1 MNRCFASSVA
11 RRKIASHRRSGAVLH
26 ALRILLL
33 FGIAAAV
40 ATTATAGTL
49 NGTVK
54 NGTTGQVAAGADV
67 ILIQLQGGMQ
77 PVANTKT
84 DAQGQFHFDN
94 PQLGSGPML
103 VRVVYKGV
111 NYHEPITPGK
121 MTATIEVF
129 EPTSD
134 PKSFTIANHAIILQ
148 PNGADLMVGEEYMIA
163 NKTQPPLAFYR
174 ADGSFDFTLPD
185 GADFNQ
191 ASAWGASGMP
201 VVQGTIDKG
210 KNKMAIAFPFRPG
223 ESGVRLSY
231 KVPYAGNHVTLRNIS
246 PYSSERLI
254 IAAPPTVQI
263 SGAGITAAGQDQG
276 FNVYMRDNIAAN
288 APVEISVSG
297 TAPIPSASQ
306 QGGGGG
312 PVGASNAGPG
322 GADDSQNPSVNS
334 RADAASAEAASASA
348 TTIPARLDSLKW
360 ILTGGFVSIFILG
373 FAYLWLRP
381 QPAASADGAW
391 ITEADVPTPRPT
403 KKSAARPAQQV
414 ATYAAATAA
423 TAATP
428 SPSPSSAATSEP
440 FSAEPSR
447 GAVETIA
454 DVDHQVQGSLDD
466 LKNNIFRL
474 ELRRQAGTISE
485 EDYSRERARVEKALR
500 DLVRG

>member
-1 MNRCFASSVA
+1 MIRRFAISQTRHATAARGRRAAFLTTLFLAVA
-11 RRKIASHRRSGAVLH
+11 
-26 ALRILLL
+26 AL
-33 FGIAAAV
+33 

-94 PQLGSGPML
+94 PQLGTGPML

-121 MTATIEVF
+121 MSATIEVF

-134 PKSFTIANHAIILQ
+134 PKSFNIANHAIILQ

-163 NKTQPPLAFYR
+163 NKTQPPVAFYR

-191 ASAWGASGMP
+191 ASAWGSSGMP

-231 KVPYAGNHVTLRNIS
+231 KIPYAGNHATLHNVS

-263 SGAGITAAGQDQG
+263 SGTGITAAGQDQG
-276 FNVYMRDNIAAN
+276 FNVYMRDNVAAN

-306 QGGGGG
+306 PGGGGG
-312 PVGASNAGPG
+312 PAGASSAGGSG
-322 GADDSQNPSVNS
+322 GDDSQNPSVNS
-334 RADAASAEAASASA
+334 RADAASADSPSASA

-381 QPAASADGAW
+381 QSAATADGAW
-391 ITEADVPTPRPT
+391 VTEADVPSPRPT
-403 KKSAARPAQQV
+403 KSSASRRAQHAATYGSAGDQAAPAGV
-414 ATYAAATAA
+414 ATTAPPPA
-423 TAATP
+423 GQVPRA
-428 SPSPSSAATSEP
+428 
-440 FSAEPSR
+440 
-447 GAVETIA
+447 AVETIA
-454 DVDHQVQGSLDD
+454 AVDNQVQGSLDD

-485 EDYSRERARVEKALR
+485 DDYARERARVEKSLR

>member
-1 MNRCFASSVA
+1 MNYGFAVEKSRLGIAGRGVA
-11 RRKIASHRRSGAVLH
+11 TLVV
-26 ALRILLL
+26 LLL
-33 FGIAAAV
+33 CVVAAAQS
-40 ATTATAGTL
+40 ASAGTL

-54 NGTTGQVAAGADV
+54 NGTTGQIAAGVDV

-84 DAQGQFHFDN
+84 DAQGHFSFDN
-94 PQLGSGPML
+94 PQLGAGPML

-121 MTATIEVF
+121 MSAEIEVF
-129 EPTSD
+129 EPTSN
-134 PKSFTIANHAIILQ
+134 PSSFSIANHAIILQ

-163 NKTQPPLAFYR
+163 NKTQPPVAFYR

-191 ASAWGASGMP
+191 ATAWGASGMP

-231 KVPYAGNHVTLRNIS
+231 KVPYAENHLTLRNIS
-246 PYSSERLI
+246 PYTSEHLI

-263 SGAGITAAGQDQG
+263 SGSGISAAGQDQG
-276 FNVYMRDNIAAN
+276 FNVYMRDNVAAN

-297 TAPIPSASQ
+297 TAPMPSAA
-306 QGGGGG
+306 QGGGA
-312 PVGASNAGPG
+312 PAAGASSAAGG
-322 GADDSQNPSVNS
+322 GDNSQNPSVNS
-334 RADAASAEAASASA
+334 RADAASADAATVSA
-348 TTIPARLDSLKW
+348 TTAPARLDSLKW
-360 ILTGGFVSIFILG
+360 ILTGGFVSIFVLG
-373 FAYLWLRP
+373 FVYLWLRP
-381 QPAASADGAW
+381 QSPLTANGASL
-391 ITEADVPTPRPT
+391 TEADVPAPRPT
-403 KKSAARPAQQV
+403 KKSAVHPAP
-414 ATYAAATAA
+414 AATL
-423 TAATP
+423 
-428 SPSPSSAATSEP
+428 SP
-440 FSAEPSR
+440 EPSR
-447 GAVETIA
+447 NPVETIA
-454 DVDHQVQGSLDD
+454 DVDNEVRGSLDD

-485 EDYSRERARVEKALR
+485 DDYTRERARVEKALR

>member
-1 MNRCFASSVA
+1 MNYRFAAYKFRNGIAGRSAAAIGMLLLCTAAAASSA
-11 RRKIASHRRSGAVLH
+11 
-26 ALRILLL
+26 
-33 FGIAAAV
+33 F
-40 ATTATAGTL
+40 AGTL

-84 DAQGQFHFDN
+84 DAQGHFSFDN
-94 PQLGSGPML
+94 PQLGAGPML

-121 MTATIEVF
+121 MSATIEVF
-129 EPTSD
+129 EPTNNPS
-134 PKSFTIANHAIILQ
+134 SFSVANHAIILQ

-163 NKTQPPLAFYR
+163 NKTQPPMAFYR

-191 ASAWGASGMP
+191 ATAWGASGMP

-231 KVPYAGNHVTLRNIS
+231 KVPYAGNHLTLRNIS
-246 PYSSERLI
+246 PYTSEHLI

-263 SGAGITAAGQDQG
+263 SGSGITAAGQDQG
-276 FNVYMRDNIAAN
+276 FNVYMRDNVAAN

-297 TAPIPSASQ
+297 TAPMPSAA
-306 QGGGGG
+306 QGGGA
-312 PVGASNAGPG
+312 PAGASSAAAGG
-322 GADDSQNPSVNS
+322 DNSQNPSVNS
-334 RADAASAEAASASA
+334 RADAGSNDAPSVSA

-360 ILTGGFVSIFILG
+360 ILTGGFVSIFVLG
-373 FAYLWLRP
+373 FVYLWLRP
-381 QPAASADGAW
+381 QTAATAGGAW
-391 ITEADVPTPRPT
+391 TTEADVPAPRPSQ
-403 KKSAARPAQQV
+403 KSAERPAPPA
-414 ATYAAATAA
+414 ATYAAT
-423 TAATP
+423 T
-428 SPSPSSAATSEP
+428 SSQETSRRP
-440 FSAEPSR
+440 
-447 GAVETIA
+447 VETIA
-454 DVDHQVQGSLDD
+454 DVDNEVRGSLDD

-485 EDYSRERARVEKALR
+485 EDYTRERARVEKALR

>member
-1 MNRCFASSVA
+1 MIRRFASTKVHT
-11 RRKIASHRRSGAVLH
+11 KIATLRSAAIV
-26 ALRILLL
+26 AML
-33 FGIAAAV
+33 FLAIAAA
-40 ATTATAGTL
+40 ATTASAGTL

-94 PQLGSGPML
+94 PQLGTGPML

-129 EPTSD
+129 EPTND
-134 PKSFTIANHAIILQ
+134 PKSFSIANHAIILQ

-210 KNKMAIAFPFRPG
+210 KNKLAIAFPFRPG

-231 KVPYAGNHVTLRNIS
+231 KVPYAGNHITLHNVS

-297 TAPIPSASQ
+297 TAPMPSAQ

-312 PVGASNAGPG
+312 PAASSSAAGP
-322 GADDSQNPSVNS
+322 ADNSQNPSVNS
-334 RADAASAEAASASA
+334 RADDGAADAPSASA

-381 QPAASADGAW
+381 QPAATADGAW
-391 ITEADVPTPRPT
+391 TTEADVPAPRPT
-403 KKSAARPAQQV
+403 KKSAVRPAQQS
-414 ATYAAATAA
+414 ATYASAATAPVA
-423 TAATP
+423 TVA
-428 SPSPSSAATSEP
+428 SSSQ
-440 FSAEPSR
+440 SSR

-454 DVDHQVQGSLDD
+454 DVDNQVQGSLDD

-485 EDYSRERARVEKALR
+485 DDYAREHARVEKALR
-500 DLVRG
+500 DLVQG

>member
-1 MNRCFASSVA
+1 MNHRFARIHASPKIA
-11 RRKIASHRRSGAVLH
+11 RRSSATTLV
-26 ALRILLL
+26 LL
-33 FGIAAAV
+33 FLAVAAA
-40 ATTATAGTL
+40 ATTASAGTL

-84 DAQGQFHFDN
+84 DAQGHFHFDN
-94 PQLGSGPML
+94 PQLGTGPML

-121 MTATIEVF
+121 MSADIEVF

-134 PKSFTIANHAIILQ
+134 PKSFNVANHAVILQ

-231 KVPYAGNHVTLRNIS
+231 KVPYAGNHVTLRNTS
-246 PYSSERLI
+246 PYSSEHLI

-263 SGAGITAAGQDQG
+263 SGVGITAAGQDQG
-276 FNVYMRDNIAAN
+276 FNVYTRDSVAAN

-297 TAPIPSASQ
+297 TAPMPSASQ
-306 QGGGGG
+306 GGGG
-312 PVGASNAGPG
+312 PAGASGAAS
-322 GADDSQNPSVNS
+322 ADDSQNPSLNS
-334 RADAASAEAASASA
+334 RADVGSADAPSASA

-381 QPAASADGAW
+381 QPAGTADGAW
-391 ITEADVPTPRPT
+391 VTEADVPTPRLA
-403 KKSAARPAQQV
+403 KKSAARSAQPA
-414 ATYAAATAA
+414 ATYATAA
-423 TAATP
+423 APAPAAAITP
-428 SPSPSSAATSEP
+428 SSPN
-440 FSAEPSR
+440 PSR
-447 GAVETIA
+447 GAVETMA
-454 DVDHQVQGSLDD
+454 DVDNQVQGSLDD

-485 EDYSRERARVEKALR
+485 EDYTRERARVEKALR

>member
-1 MNRCFASSVA
+1 M
-11 RRKIASHRRSGAVLH
+11 SHRFDLSHTNFRFTRRSSSAVL
-26 ALRILLL
+26 ILLL
-33 FGIAAAV
+33 LVIANAAA
-40 ATTATAGTL
+40 ATGAKAGTL

-54 NGTTGQVAAGADV
+54 NGTTGQVTAGADV

-77 PVANTKT
+77 QVANTKT

-94 PQLGSGPML
+94 PQLGTGPML

-129 EPTSD
+129 EPTND
-134 PKSFTIANHAIILQ
+134 PKSFSIANHAIILQ

-163 NKTQPPLAFYR
+163 NKTQPPVAFYR
-174 ADGSFDFTLPD
+174 EDGSFDFTVPD

-191 ASAWGASGMP
+191 ASAWGSSGMP

-231 KVPYAGNHVTLRNIS
+231 KVPYAGNHVTLHNVS
-246 PYSSERLI
+246 PYSSDRLI

-276 FNVYMRDNIAAN
+276 FSVYMRDNVAAN

-297 TAPIPSASQ
+297 TAPMPSAQ

-312 PVGASNAGPG
+312 PAGGSSAAG

-334 RADAASAEAASASA
+334 RADTGSADAPSASA

-381 QPAASADGAW
+381 QPAAADGGAW
-391 ITEADVPTPRPT
+391 TSEADVPAPRPT
-403 KKSAARPAQQV
+403 KNSATHPAQQS
-414 ATYAAATAA
+414 ATYASAADPVAQARVGTSA
-423 TAATP
+423 
-428 SPSPSSAATSEP
+428 PSSAAR
-440 FSAEPSR
+440 ASR

-454 DVDHQVQGSLDD
+454 DVDNQVQGSLDD

-474 ELRRQAGTISE
+474 ELRRQAGTISDD
-485 EDYSRERARVEKALR
+485 DYARERARVEKALR
-500 DLVRG
+500 DLVQG

>member
-1 MNRCFASSVA
+1 MNHRFANFQV
-11 RRKIASHRRSGAVLH
+11 RTKIATHRSATILGT
-26 ALRILLL
+26 LLL
-33 FGIAAAV
+33 LVAAAV
-40 ATTATAGTL
+40 ATSATAGTL

-54 NGTTGQVAAGADV
+54 NGTTGQVAAGVDV

-94 PQLGSGPML
+94 PQLGTGPML

-129 EPTSD
+129 EPTND
-134 PKSFTIANHAIILQ
+134 PKSFNIANHAIILQ

-191 ASAWGASGMP
+191 ASAWGSSGMP

-231 KVPYAGNHVTLRNIS
+231 KVPYAGNHITLHNVS
-246 PYSSERLI
+246 PYSSARLI

-276 FNVYMRDNIAAN
+276 FNVYMRDNVAAN

-297 TAPIPSASQ
+297 TAPMPSASQ

-312 PVGASNAGPG
+312 PAGGSSAASA
-322 GADDSQNPSVNS
+322 ADNSQNPSVNS
-334 RADAASAEAASASA
+334 RADDGATDAPSATA

-381 QPAASADGAW
+381 QPAAADGGAW
-391 ITEADVPTPRPT
+391 TTEADVPSPRT
-403 KKSAARPAQQV
+403 AKKSAARPVQQA
-414 ATYAAATAA
+414 ATYASAADQMAPPARVA
-423 TAATP
+423 TNA
-428 SPSPSSAATSEP
+428 PSSAAQ
-440 FSAEPSR
+440 ASR

-454 DVDHQVQGSLDD
+454 DVDNQVQGSLDE

-474 ELRRQAGTISE
+474 ELRRQAGTISDD
-485 EDYSRERARVEKALR
+485 DYARERARVEKALR
-500 DLVRG
+500 DLVQG

>member
-1 MNRCFASSVA
+1 MNRRFASMNVPT
-11 RRKIASHRRSGAVLH
+11 KIAAPRSAAIVAMLFLAV
-26 ALRILLL
+26 
-33 FGIAAAV
+33 AAA
-40 ATTATAGTL
+40 ATTASAGTL

-94 PQLGSGPML
+94 PQLGTGPML

-121 MTATIEVF
+121 MTAAIEVF
-129 EPTSD
+129 EPTND
-134 PKSFTIANHAIILQ
+134 PKSFSIANHAIILQ
-148 PNGADLMVGEEYMIA
+148 PNGADLMIGEEYMIA

-231 KVPYAGNHVTLRNIS
+231 KVPYAGNHITLHNVS

-276 FNVYMRDNIAAN
+276 FNVYMRDNVAAN

-297 TAPIPSASQ
+297 TAPMPSAQ

-312 PVGASNAGPG
+312 PAPSSSASPSA
-322 GADDSQNPSVNS
+322 ADNSQNPSVNS
-334 RADAASAEAASASA
+334 RADDGAGDAPSASA

-381 QPAASADGAW
+381 QPAGTVDGAW
-391 ITEADVPTPRPT
+391 TTEADVPAPRPT
-403 KKSAARPAQQV
+403 KKSSARTMQQS
-414 ATYAAATAA
+414 ATYAAAPALAA
-423 TAATP
+423 A
-428 SPSPSSAATSEP
+428 SPPSS
-440 FSAEPSR
+440 SR

-454 DVDHQVQGSLDD
+454 DVDNQVQGSLDD

-485 EDYSRERARVEKALR
+485 DDYARERARVEKALR
-500 DLVRG
+500 DLVQG

>member
-1 MNRCFASSVA
+1 MNHCFTSIQVRPEIARHSSA
-11 RRKIASHRRSGAVLH
+11 
-26 ALRILLL
+26 ALLAMLLL
-33 FGIAAAV
+33 VITAAAA
-40 ATTATAGTL
+40 ATARAGTL

-94 PQLGSGPML
+94 PQLGTGPML

-121 MTATIEVF
+121 MSATIEVF
-129 EPTSD
+129 EPTND
-134 PKSFTIANHAIILQ
+134 PKSFNVANHAIILQ

-231 KVPYAGNHVTLRNIS
+231 KVPYAGNHITLRNVS
-246 PYSSERLI
+246 AYSSERLI

-263 SGAGITAAGQDQG
+263 SGSGITAAGQDQG

-288 APVEISVSG
+288 APVEINVSG
-297 TAPIPSASQ
+297 TAPMPSASQ
-306 QGGGGG
+306 GAGAPAGGSSAA
-312 PVGASNAGPG
+312 AS
-322 GADDSQNPSVNS
+322 ADDSQNPSVNS
-334 RADAASAEAASASA
+334 RADTGSADAPSASA

-360 ILTGGFVSIFILG
+360 ILTGGFVSIFVLG

-381 QPAASADGAW
+381 QPAGTADGAW
-391 ITEADVPTPRPT
+391 VTEADVPTPRSA
-403 KKSAARPAQQV
+403 KKSAAHSAPQA
-414 ATYAAATAA
+414 ATFAAAMPASAPPGNNAPAA
-423 TAATP
+423 PQALRGTP
-428 SPSPSSAATSEP
+428 
-440 FSAEPSR
+440 
-447 GAVETIA
+447 ETIA
-454 DVDHQVQGSLDD
+454 DVDNEVRGSLDD

-485 EDYSRERARVEKALR
+485 EDYTRERARVEKALR

>member
-1 MNRCFASSVA
+1 MNRRFANIHTSP
-11 RRKIASHRRSGAVLH
+11 KIASRRSSAA
-26 ALRILLL
+26 ALALLL
-33 FGIAAAV
+33 LAIAV
-40 ATTATAGTL
+40 ATTTAKAGTL

-84 DAQGQFHFDN
+84 DAQGQFHFEN
-94 PQLGSGPML
+94 PQLGTGPML

-121 MTATIEVF
+121 MSATIEVF
-129 EPTSD
+129 EPTND
-134 PKSFTIANHAIILQ
+134 PKSFNVANHAIILQ
-148 PNGADLMVGEEYMIA
+148 PNGANLMVGEEYMIA

-231 KVPYAGNHVTLRNIS
+231 KVPYAGNHVTLHNVS
-246 PYSSERLI
+246 QYSSDRLI

-263 SGAGITAAGQDQG
+263 SGVGITAAGQDQG
-276 FNVYMRDNIAAN
+276 FNVYTRDNVAAN
-288 APVEISVSG
+288 APVEINVSG
-297 TAPIPSASQ
+297 TAPVPSASQ
-306 QGGGGG
+306 GGGG
-312 PVGASNAGPG
+312 PAGGSGAAAS
-322 GADDSQNPSVNS
+322 ADDSQNPSVNS
-334 RADAASAEAASASA
+334 RADAGSSDAPSASA

-381 QPAASADGAW
+381 QPAGTADGAW
-391 ITEADVPTPRPT
+391 VTEADVPTPRPA
-403 KKSAARPAQQV
+403 KKSAARSAQQA
-414 ATYAAATAA
+414 ATYASAAAPSPA
-423 TAATP
+423 AATP
-428 SPSPSSAATSEP
+428 PPSQSE
-440 FSAEPSR
+440 ASR
-447 GAVETIA
+447 GAAETIA
-454 DVDHQVQGSLDD
+454 DVDNQVQGSLDD

-485 EDYSRERARVEKALR
+485 EDYTRERARVEKSLR

>member
-1 MNRCFASSVA
+1 MNRLFANFPIRPTITHGNRVPTLLTLL
-11 RRKIASHRRSGAVLH
+11 VL
-26 ALRILLL
+26 AI
-33 FGIAAAV
+33 AAV
-40 ATTATAGTL
+40 ATNATAGTL

-121 MTATIEVF
+121 MSATIEVF

-134 PKSFTIANHAIILQ
+134 PQSFSIANHAIILQ

-163 NKTQPPLAFYR
+163 NKTQPPVAFYR

-191 ASAWGASGMP
+191 ASAWGSSGMP

-231 KVPYAGNHVTLRNIS
+231 KVPYAGNHLTLHNVS

-276 FNVYMRDNIAAN
+276 FNVYMRDNVAAN

-297 TAPIPSASQ
+297 TAPMPSASQ
-306 QGGGGG
+306 PGGVGSA
-312 PVGASNAGPG
+312 GASNAGGSG
-322 GADDSQNPSVNS
+322 GDDSQNPSVNS
-334 RADAASAEAASASA
+334 RADAASADSPSASA

-381 QPAASADGAW
+381 QSAASADGAW
-391 ITEADVPTPRPT
+391 TTEGDVPSPRPT
-403 KKSAARPAQQV
+403 KSSASRPAQHG
-414 ATYAAATAA
+414 ATYASAGDPAAAGRVAA
-423 TAATP
+423 NVPPAAGQV
-428 SPSPSSAATSEP
+428 A
-440 FSAEPSR
+440 R
-447 GAVETIA
+447 GTLETIA
-454 DVDHQVQGSLDD
+454 DVDTQVQGSLDD
-466 LKNNIFRL
+466 LKNSIFRL

-485 EDYSRERARVEKALR
+485 EDYTRERARVEKSLR

>member
-1 MNRCFASSVA
+1 MNRRFAIPQI
-11 RRKIASHRRSGAVLH
+11 RREIVRRRSAARH
-26 ALRILLL
+26 ALRVLLL
-33 FGIAAAV
+33 VGIAAAA

-94 PQLGSGPML
+94 PQLGTGPML

-129 EPTSD
+129 EPTND
-134 PKSFTIANHAIILQ
+134 PKSFNVANHAIILQ

-163 NKTQPPLAFYR
+163 NKTQPPVAFYR

-231 KVPYAGNHVTLRNIS
+231 KVPYAGNHVTLHNVS

-254 IAAPPTVQI
+254 IAAPPTVRI

-306 QGGGGG
+306 GGG
-312 PVGASNAGPG
+312 PGPAASSSSAG

-334 RADAASAEAASASA
+334 RADAASADAPSASA

-381 QPAASADGAW
+381 QPVASVDGAW
-391 ITEADVPTPRPT
+391 TTEADVPAPRPT
-403 KKSAARPAQQV
+403 KNSAARPGQQA
-414 ATYAAATAA
+414 ATYASAADPAVPPARVA
-423 TAATP
+423 TKA
-428 SPSPSSAATSEP
+428 PSSAAQ
-440 FSAEPSR
+440 ASR
-447 GAVETIA
+447 GAVETVA
-454 DVDHQVQGSLDD
+454 DVDQQVQGSLDD

-485 EDYSRERARVEKALR
+485 DDYARERARVEKALR
-500 DLVRG
+500 DLVQG